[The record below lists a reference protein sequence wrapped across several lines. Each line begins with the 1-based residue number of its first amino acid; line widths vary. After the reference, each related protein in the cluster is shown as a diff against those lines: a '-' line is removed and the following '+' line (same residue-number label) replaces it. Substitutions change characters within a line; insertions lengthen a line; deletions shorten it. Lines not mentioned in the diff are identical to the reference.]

1 MTNKEKRDKKSAL
14 KQALR
19 VLKTVLDPKIK
30 QAPIT
35 GEPSL

>member
-1 MTNKEKRDKKSAL
+1 MTNKEKRKKESAL

-19 VLKTVLDPKIK
+19 VLKTVLDPNVK
-30 QAPIT
+30 QRPIT